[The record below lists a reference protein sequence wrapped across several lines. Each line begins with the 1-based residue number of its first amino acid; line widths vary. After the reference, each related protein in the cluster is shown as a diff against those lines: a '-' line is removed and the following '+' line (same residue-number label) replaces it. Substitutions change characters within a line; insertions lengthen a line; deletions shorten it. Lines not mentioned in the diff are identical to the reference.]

1 MKFVDEVEIVA
12 TSGKGGRGCS
22 SFRRE
27 KYVAFGGPD
36 GGDGGRGGHVYLVAD
51 RAVTTLYHLRH
62 QTLWRAQPGE
72 PGGTRLKTGSMG
84 EDTRIRV
91 PVGTIV
97 RLLDDEGEPVGDPLF
112 ELLLDGDERLVAE
125 GGKGGLGNTHFKTS
139 TNRAPRKT
147 TPGGPAQE
155 LRLRLELKLV
165 ADVGLLGFPNAG
177 KSTLIST
184 ISAARPRIADY
195 PFTTLV
201 PHLGVVSMGTEG
213 EFVVADIPGLIE
225 GAAEGKGLGLRFL
238 RHVERT
244 RMLLH
249 LVSLSEQGD
258 PLDRWRILRR
268 ELREYDP
275 ALAERPEIVV
285 LTQVDA
291 AEPELVAEAR
301 AAFTA
306 ELGAPPFV
314 ISAVT
319 REGVPELVRAVW
331 ERLRPEPAD
340 EPGGV

>member
-1 MKFVDEVEIVA
+1 MNFVDEVEIVA
-12 TSGKGGRGCS
+12 SSGRGGRGCS

-36 GGDGGRGGHVYLVAD
+36 GGDGGRGGHVFLVAD
-51 RAVTTLYHLRH
+51 AGVTTLHHLRH
-62 QTLWRAQPGE
+62 QNLWRAEAGT
-72 PGGTRLKTGSMG
+72 PGGTRLKTGAMG
-84 EDTRIRV
+84 TDLDIRV

-97 RLLDDEGEPVGDPLF
+97 RLLDDDGEPVGEPLF
-112 ELLLDGDERLVAE
+112 ELLADGERRLVAE

-147 TPGGPAQE
+147 TPGGPAQD

-177 KSTLIST
+177 KSTLISV

-201 PHLGVVSMGTEG
+201 PNLGVVSMGTEG

-238 RHVERT
+238 RHVERCRT
-244 RMLLH
+244 LLH
-249 LVSLSEQGD
+249 LLSLSEPGE
-258 PLDRWRILRR
+258 PIERYRILRK
-268 ELREYDP
+268 ELHEYDSD
-275 ALAERPEIVV
+275 LGNRPEIVV
-285 LTQVDA
+285 LTQADA
-291 AEPELVAEAR
+291 AEPEALAEAI
-301 AAFTA
+301 ASLTA
-306 ELGAPPFV
+306 ELGVAPFV

-319 REGVPELVRAVW
+319 GQGVPELVRAVW
-331 ERLRPEPAD
+331 DRLRPEPPG
-340 EPGGV
+340 EPAGV